1 MCWNVN
7 EVKCDKMPEVSIG
20 IKKYII
26 ILIYVCANQC
36 TQVEICTHMHTDF
49 MYLIKKKSKIKPP

>member
-49 MYLIKKKSKIKPP
+49 MYLIKKK